1 MSASRQPS
9 SCPIRSTGVL
19 AYLRMLA
26 DANVDDVECGDDE
39 GGGRSSTDRFDCG
52 VLEALLTARCASPGT
67 SLEGEQDLVCFSCGD
82 VSMGRTK
89 PLRRTYSCHLG
100 SLRSGGQARDSRRG
114 EFGSSFPFG
123 SLDSLLES
131 VEPLGE
137 TLVETIEPG
146 RRLDSFLSLFLGLG
160 AGLPSAGVMTE
171 EVVP

>member
-1 MSASRQPS
+1 
-9 SCPIRSTGVL
+9 
-19 AYLRMLA
+19 MLA
-26 DANVDDVECGDDE
+26 DADVDNVECGDDGS
-39 GGGRSSTDRFDCG
+39 GGGRSSTDRSDCG
-52 VLEALLTARCASPGT
+52 VLGALRTARCASSGM

-82 VSMGRTK
+82 VSMGRMT

-114 EFGSSFPFG
+114 ELGTCFPLA

-137 TLVETIEPG
+137 TLETIEPG

-160 AGLPSAGVMTE
+160 AGLSSAGDMTE
-171 EVVP
+171 EEMPQKKGVV